1 MNELEITETI
11 LYQGPNGAVFAEV
24 YVGEETIW
32 TTQKGMSK
40 LFDVKINTI
49 NEHLK
54 NIFSSG
60 ELNESSTIRNFRI
73 VQNEGNRQVK
83 RNTKIYNLDAIISV
97 GYRVNTKKA
106 TYFRQWATKILK
118 EYMIKGFVLN
128 DEALKNGG
136 VLGKDYFDELLERVH
151 EIRSSERR
159 LYQKVTDIFAE
170 CSYDY
175 DKNSIIANEFY
186 AKVQNKLHFAITG
199 KTAAEIISSRADHE
213 KDFMGLTNWSNGPHG
228 KVIKN
233 DTFVAKN
240 YLSKEELSE
249 LNILV
254 SMYLDYAEL
263 QAKRHNLMY
272 MKDWAEKLDS
282 FLKFNEYGVLI
293 GKGKISM
300 GSAKKIASEEYDL
313 YNPIQDKL
321 FKSDF
326 DNFLEEFNDIKK

>member
-1 MNELEITETI
+1 MSELEIIETI
-11 LYQGPNGAVFAEV
+11 LYQGPEGAVFAEV
-24 YVGEETIW
+24 YVGEDTIW

-40 LFDVKINTI
+40 LFEVKTNTI
-49 NEHLK
+49 NYHLK
-54 NIFSSG
+54 NIYQTN
-60 ELNESSTIRNFRI
+60 ELDENSVVREIRI
-73 VQNEGNRQVK
+73 TAKDGK
-83 RNTKIYNLDAIISV
+83 KYNTKLYNLDAIIAV

-136 VLGKDYFDELLERVH
+136 VLGKDYFDELLERIR
-151 EIRSSERR
+151 EIRASERR
-159 LYQKVTDIFAE
+159 FYQKVTDIFAE

-175 DKNSIIANEFY
+175 DKNSVTAKEFY

-199 KTAAEIISSRADHE
+199 QTAAEIISSRADHE
-213 KDFMGLTNWSNGPHG
+213 KDFMGLTTWSNAPHG
-228 KVIKN
+228 KIIKK
-233 DTFVAKN
+233 DASVAKN
-240 YLSKEELSE
+240 YLNEKELSE
-249 LNILV
+249 LNTLV

-272 MKDWAEKLDS
+272 MEDWANKLDS
-282 FLKFNEYGVLI
+282 FLEFNEYGILI

-300 GSAKKIASEEYDL
+300 DAVKKIAGDEYDL
-313 YNPIQDKL
+313 YQPIQDKL

-326 DNFLEEFNDIKK
+326 DNFLEEVIDIQK

>member
-1 MNELEITETI
+1 MSELEIIETI
-11 LYQGPNGAVFAEV
+11 LYQGPEGAVFAEV
-24 YVGEETIW
+24 YVGEDTIW
-32 TTQKGMSK
+32 TTQKGLGK
-40 LFDVKINTI
+40 LFEVDRTVITK
-49 NEHLK
+49 HLK
-54 NIFSSG
+54 NIFESE
-60 ELNESSTIRNFRI
+60 ELNKNS
-73 VQNEGNRQVK
+73 VCA
-83 RNTKIYNLDAIISV
+83 KIAHTASDGKNYKVNLYNLDAIIAV

-136 VLGKDYFDELLERVH
+136 VLGKDYFDELLERIR
-151 EIRSSERR
+151 EIRASERR

-175 DKNSIIANEFY
+175 DKNSVTAKEFY

-199 KTAAEIISSRADHE
+199 QTAAEIISSRADHE
-213 KDFMGLTNWSNGPHG
+213 KDFMGLTTWSNAPHG
-228 KVIKN
+228 KIIKK
-233 DTFVAKN
+233 DTSIAKN
-240 YLSKEELSE
+240 YLNEKELSE
-249 LNILV
+249 LNTLV

-272 MKDWAEKLDS
+272 MEDWANKLDS
-282 FLKFNEYGVLI
+282 FLKFNEYGILI

-300 GSAKKIASEEYDL
+300 DSAKKIAGDEYDL
-313 YNPIQDKL
+313 YQPIQDKL

-326 DNFLEEFNDIKK
+326 DNFLEEVIDIQK

>member
-1 MNELEITETI
+1 MSELEIIETI
-11 LYQGPNGAVFAEV
+11 LYQGPEGAVFAEV

-32 TTQKGMSK
+32 TTQKGLGK
-40 LFDVKINTI
+40 LFEVDRTVITK
-49 NEHLK
+49 HLK
-54 NIFSSG
+54 NIFESE
-60 ELNESSTIRNFRI
+60 ELNKNS
-73 VQNEGNRQVK
+73 VCA
-83 RNTKIYNLDAIISV
+83 KIAHTASDGKNYKVNLYNLDAIIAV

-136 VLGKDYFDELLERVH
+136 VLGKDYFDELLERIR
-151 EIRSSERR
+151 EIRASERR
-159 LYQKVTDIFAE
+159 FYQKVTDIFAE

-175 DKNSIIANEFY
+175 DKNSVTAKEFY

-199 KTAAEIISSRADHE
+199 QTAAEIISSRADHE
-213 KDFMGLTNWSNGPHG
+213 KDFMGLTTWSNAPHG
-228 KVIKN
+228 KIIKK
-233 DTFVAKN
+233 DTSVAKN
-240 YLSKEELSE
+240 YLNEKELSE
-249 LNILV
+249 LNTLV

-272 MKDWAEKLDS
+272 MEDWANKLDS
-282 FLKFNEYGVLI
+282 FLKFNEYGILI

-300 GSAKKIASEEYDL
+300 DSAKKIAGDEYDL
-313 YNPIQDKL
+313 YQPIQDKL

-326 DNFLEEFNDIKK
+326 DNFLEEVIDIQK

>member
-1 MNELEITETI
+1 MNELEIVETI

-40 LFDVKINTI
+40 LFEVKTNTI

-54 NIFSSG
+54 NIFNSQ
-60 ELNESSTIRNFRI
+60 ELNEISTIRNFRI

-83 RNTKIYNLDAIISV
+83 RNVNLYNLDAIIAV

-106 TYFRQWATKILK
+106 TYFRQWATQILK

-128 DEALKNGG
+128 DESLKNGG
-136 VLGKDYFDELLERVH
+136 VLGKDYFDELLERIR
-151 EIRSSERR
+151 EIRASERR
-159 LYQKVTDIFAE
+159 FYQKVTDIFAE

-175 DKNSIIANEFY
+175 DKNSVTAKEFY

-199 KTAAEIISSRADHE
+199 QTAAEIIISRADHE
-213 KDFMGLTNWSNGPHG
+213 KEFMGLKTWSNAPHG
-228 KVIKN
+228 KVIKK
-233 DTFVAKN
+233 DTSVAKN
-240 YLSKEELSE
+240 YLNENELSE
-249 LNILV
+249 LNTLV

-272 MKDWAEKLDS
+272 MEDWAEKLDS
-282 FLKFNEYGVLI
+282 FLEFNEYGVLV
-293 GKGKISM
+293 GKGKVSM
-300 GSAKKIASEEYDL
+300 DSDKKIASEEYDL
-313 YNPIQDKL
+313 YRPIQDKL

-326 DNFLEEFNDIKK
+326 DNLLEEINDIEK

>member
-128 DEALKNGG
+128 NQALKNGG

-159 LYQKVTDIFAE
+159 FYQKVTDIFAE

-175 DKNSIIANEFY
+175 DKNSIIAKEFY

>member
-11 LYQGPNGAVFAEV
+11 LYQGPDGAVFAEV

-40 LFDVKINTI
+40 LFEVNRTVITK
-49 NEHLK
+49 HLK
-54 NIFSSG
+54 NIFESN
-60 ELNESSTIRNFRI
+60 ELNKNSVCAKIAHTAADGKTYKVN
-73 VQNEGNRQVK
+73 
-83 RNTKIYNLDAIISV
+83 IYNLDAIISV

-128 DEALKNGG
+128 NQALKNGG

-159 LYQKVTDIFAE
+159 FYQKVTDIFAE

-175 DKNSIIANEFY
+175 DKNSIIAKEFY

>member
-1 MNELEITETI
+1 MYICVHEQQE
-11 LYQGPNGAVFAEV
+11 YP
-24 YVGEETIW
+24 
-32 TTQKGMSK
+32 K
-40 LFDVKINTI
+40 D
-49 NEHLK
+49 
-54 NIFSSG
+54 
-60 ELNESSTIRNFRI
+60 STIRNFRI

-83 RNTKIYNLDAIISV
+83 RNTKIYNLDAIIAV

-136 VLGKDYFDELLERVH
+136 VLGKDYFDELLERIR
-151 EIRSSERR
+151 EIRASERR
-159 LYQKVTDIFAE
+159 FYQKVTDIFAE

-175 DKNSIIANEFY
+175 DKNSVTAKEFY

-199 KTAAEIISSRADHE
+199 QTAAEIISSRADHE
-213 KDFMGLTNWSNGPHG
+213 KDFMGLTTWSNAPHG
-228 KVIKN
+228 KIIKK
-233 DTFVAKN
+233 DTSVAKN
-240 YLSKEELSE
+240 YLNEEELSE
-249 LNILV
+249 LNTLV

-272 MKDWAEKLDS
+272 MEDWANKLDS
-282 FLKFNEYGVLI
+282 FLKFNEYGILI

-300 GSAKKIASEEYDL
+300 DSAKKIAGDEYDL
-313 YNPIQDKL
+313 YQPIQDKL

-326 DNFLEEFNDIKK
+326 DNFLEEVIDIQK

>member
-1 MNELEITETI
+1 MSELEIIETI
-11 LYQGPNGAVFAEV
+11 LYQGPEGAVFAEV

-32 TTQKGMSK
+32 TTQKGLGK
-40 LFDVKINTI
+40 LFEVDRTVITK
-49 NEHLK
+49 HLK
-54 NIFSSG
+54 NIFESE
-60 ELNESSTIRNFRI
+60 ELNKNS
-73 VQNEGNRQVK
+73 VCA
-83 RNTKIYNLDAIISV
+83 KIAHTASDGKNYKVNLYNLDAIIAV

-136 VLGKDYFDELLERVH
+136 VLGKDYFDELLERIR
-151 EIRSSERR
+151 EIRASERR

-175 DKNSIIANEFY
+175 DKNSVTAKEFY

-199 KTAAEIISSRADHE
+199 QTAAEIISSRADHE
-213 KDFMGLTNWSNGPHG
+213 KDFMGLTTWSNAPHG
-228 KVIKN
+228 KIIKK
-233 DTFVAKN
+233 DTSIAKN
-240 YLSKEELSE
+240 YLNEKELSE
-249 LNILV
+249 LNTLV

-272 MKDWAEKLDS
+272 MEDWANKLDS
-282 FLKFNEYGVLI
+282 FLKFNEYGILI

-300 GSAKKIASEEYDL
+300 DSAKKIAGDEYDL
-313 YNPIQDKL
+313 YQPIQDKL

-326 DNFLEEFNDIKK
+326 DNFLEEVIDIQK